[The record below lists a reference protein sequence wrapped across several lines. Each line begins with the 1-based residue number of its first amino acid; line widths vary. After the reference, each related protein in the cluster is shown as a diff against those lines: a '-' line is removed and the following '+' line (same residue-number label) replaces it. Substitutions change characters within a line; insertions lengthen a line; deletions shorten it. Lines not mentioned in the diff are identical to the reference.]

1 MLVINTLF
9 QESQVTGRK
18 ADVIMAAHN
27 AAEVALRMVKPG
39 AEVRISLLDACCE
52 IYRNGNMKQIKTCI

>member
-52 IYRNGNMKQIKTCI
+52 IHRR